1 MRFAD
6 APSPPAPFAGRRRIV
21 ASVAR
26 RCFRPGFRQSTSSSY
41 RPTAAIDGATTN
53 SIQPTKRPDTPAT
66 GRSVVDRDTVGRRHD
81 AGRHDFSRGAR
92 KAARGPSSRKR
103 HRISPTPSSPRAAD
117 RRTAPSSFE
126 RVRPFGRA
134 RVRACAH
141 RPAVRHFVFGSQS
154 LHHLA
159 CMEACRASARP
170 SGPRKYLRDRRAP
183 NASRFD
189 HAKSR
194 PHRIST
200 AQPRLAWRSSKGGFK
215 IRSILKSRSD
225 FEIATPPTAPYCASR
240 IMLRAITI
248 CWIWVVPS

>member
-6 APSPPAPFAGRRRIV
+6 APSAPARSRGGEGSSRRSRGVAFVPAFASRHRRHIGRQPLSTARRRT
-21 ASVAR
+21 ASS
-26 RCFRPGFRQSTSSSY
+26 RPSDRTH
-41 RPTAAIDGATTN
+41 
-53 SIQPTKRPDTPAT
+53 KRP
-66 GRSVVDRDTVGRRHD
+66 GRSVVDRDTVGRRHH
-81 AGRHDFSRGAR
+81 AGGRDFSRGAR

-103 HRISPTPSSPRAAD
+103 HRISPTPSSPRAAG
-117 RRTAPSSFE
+117 RRAAPSSFE

-141 RPAVRHFVFGSQS
+141 RLAVRHFALGSQS

-170 SGPRKYLRDRRAP
+170 SGSRRYPRDRRAP

-194 PHRIST
+194 PHRLST

-225 FEIATPPTAPYCASR
+225 FEIATPRTAPYCASR

>member
-1 MRFAD
+1 MRFTD
-6 APSPPAPFAGRRRIV
+6 APSPPAPFTERRRIV

-53 SIQPTKRPDTPAT
+53 SIQPTKRPDIQAT
-66 GRSVVDRDTVGRRHD
+66 GRSVVDRDTAGPRHD

-103 HRISPTPSSPRAAD
+103 HRISPTPSSPRAAG
-117 RRTAPSSFE
+117 RRAAPSSFE

-141 RPAVRHFVFGSQS
+141 RLAVRHFVFGSQS

-159 CMEACRASARP
+159 CMEACRASPRP
-170 SGPRKYLRDRRAP
+170 SGPRKYLRARRSP

-194 PHRIST
+194 PYRILT
-200 AQPRLAWRSSKGGFK
+200 AQPPLLWRSSKGDFK

-225 FEIATPPTAPYCASR
+225 FEIATPRTAPYCASR